1 MISYAVLALIAMVI
15 NLRDLRMLA
24 LTLFVTAD
32 IFSPIPAMNFYLI
45 CALVDA
51 LNGLLAYRI
60 GAAASKPIWRI
71 SCLLVVFHGIG
82 YFWNGYPIN
91 SPYHIV
97 VQICE
102 HTELLACILLSGLIT
117 KRLNNA

>member
-1 MISYAVLALIAMVI
+1 MSYAILALIAMAI

-32 IFSPIPAMNFYLI
+32 IFAPIPAVNFYLI
-45 CALVDA
+45 CALVDS

-60 GAAASKPIWRI
+60 NAAASRPVWRI
-71 SCLLVVFHGIG
+71 SILLVIFHGLG
-82 YFWNGYPIN
+82 YFLNGYPIS

-97 VQICE
+97 VKICE
-102 HTELLACILLSGLIT
+102 HAELLSCILLSNPIA
-117 KRLNNA
+117 KRFHND